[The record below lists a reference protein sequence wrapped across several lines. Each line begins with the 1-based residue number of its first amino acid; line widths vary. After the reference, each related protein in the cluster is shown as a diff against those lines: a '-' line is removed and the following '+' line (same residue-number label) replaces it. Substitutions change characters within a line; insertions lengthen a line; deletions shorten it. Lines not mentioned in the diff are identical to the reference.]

1 MSETTTSPRTPCG
14 LSMRP
19 TSRRVTSSVEELDL
33 DVATVAGGGG
43 TDDGAN
49 GLRHT
54 TTLADDPTHVAVT
67 DVHVE
72 HGTAT
77 TIVEFDLDGV
87 RLLDELLHD
96 IDEHGLGRDQVRTS
110 SVIGDVGDVGH
121 DAAPVNCSHAPEI
134 FRSLATASVG

>member
-1 MSETTTSPRTPCG
+1 
-14 LSMRP
+14 MRP

-43 TDDGAN
+43 SDDGADR
-49 GLRHT
+49 LRNT
-54 TTLADDPTHVAVT
+54 TALADDPTHIAGT
-67 DVHVE
+67 DVHIE
-72 HGTAT
+72 HGAST
-77 TIVEFDLDGV
+77 TIIEFDLNGV
-87 RLLDELLHD
+87 GLLDELLHD
-96 IDEHGLGRDQVRTS
+96 IDEHGLRRDQVRTS